1 MEKMMISEALGEGVR
16 LSACRLDG
24 ATCCTFEASSAP
36 VGA

>member
-1 MEKMMISEALGEGVR
+1 MR

-24 ATCCTFEASSAP
+24 ASCCTFEASTASVGSVP